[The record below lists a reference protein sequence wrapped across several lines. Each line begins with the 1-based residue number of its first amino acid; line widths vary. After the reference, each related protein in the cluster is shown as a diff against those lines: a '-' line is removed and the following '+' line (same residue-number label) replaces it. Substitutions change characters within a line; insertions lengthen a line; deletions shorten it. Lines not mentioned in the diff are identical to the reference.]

1 MLSVVQRSPQTADH
15 YSRESIR
22 LIAQFQNEHP
32 DADPRRLPIVLTPE
46 WYLGPH
52 GRWSGSTVRIYGLA
66 LEQG

>member
-46 WYLGPH
+46 WYLGAH